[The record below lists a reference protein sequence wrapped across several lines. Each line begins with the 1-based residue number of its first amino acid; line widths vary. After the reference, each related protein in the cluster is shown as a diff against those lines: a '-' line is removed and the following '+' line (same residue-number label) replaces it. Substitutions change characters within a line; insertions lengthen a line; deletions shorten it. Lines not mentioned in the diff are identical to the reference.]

1 VDDAMAKAA
10 YPPSTFSLRTL
21 ILAVSVVCVALAW
34 GVNEGRK
41 RNAAVLALQ
50 KAGVIVEFRHRFDE
64 RGFHPSGKPPGSP
77 LLKQILGEYYAS
89 SVYVVEAREPEL
101 FTDREAAQV
110 ALFEEMDW
118 LAIQSSRITDAGL
131 KHFGRLKSLGRLD
144 IEGCAV
150 SEQAVNDLSRALPNT
165 SIFSDYG
172 LNGP

>member
-1 VDDAMAKAA
+1 MIRAT
-10 YPPSTFSLRTL
+10 YRLSTFSLRTL
-21 ILAVSVVCVALAW
+21 FLAVSVVCVALAW

-41 RNAAVLALQ
+41 RNATVLALQ
-50 KAGVIVEFRHRFDE
+50 EAGMIVEFRHRFDE
-64 RGFHPSGKPPGSP
+64 RGFHPNGKPPGSP

-89 SVYVVEAREPEL
+89 SVYLVEGWEPEL

-110 ALFEEMDW
+110 AMFDEMDW
-118 LAIQSSRITDAGL
+118 LAIQGSRITDAGL

-150 SEQAVNDLSRALPNT
+150 SEQAVNDLSKALPNT

-172 LNGP
+172 YNGP